1 MNYLE
6 ILKKIQELPKTAQ
19 GKLYIAFAALFIGV
33 TSLGFWAAK
42 PELTPIYTNLSEKDS
57 GEIFQSLQQSGFNP
71 KLSATGNIMVEST
84 KLYQARY
91 QLATQGLPK
100 SNESPLLTTP
110 PGFGTSSAQEAA
122 YRQAILE
129 KEIAKSILSIQGI
142 HSARVHIAQPKTNVF
157 GKEQTPPSASVIID
171 SNQINKNQAQAI
183 RHLVSSAI
191 PGLKNENTTI
201 IDSKGASFS
210 HLDSDEEKKNSTPE
224 QLKTLA
230 SMRKEYQER
239 IVRLLHPLVGSS
251 GIRAEVDIEATFEDQ
266 STQTESWKPNVGDS
280 AVRSQRLEE
289 QQGTIPA
296 IGGVPGSMSNLPPLS
311 LPPLP
316 SGITPPINAQT
327 LPIAPTLS
335 ASSAIPSSKKES
347 LTNYELDRSLTQST
361 KNGVLIKKIKAAVLL
376 NHKSS
381 TSKDGK
387 QINTPFTPE
396 EISQINALIKESIG
410 FDSARGDSVQ
420 VANFPFNITE
430 EPETAT
436 SLPFWQNP
444 YILENLAPMF
454 KWLIFFIAMIFGLYL
469 VRKFFIDIIKH
480 LPKTEEAQILNSEEN
495 TEIRKK
501 RQIDAE
507 PSVTPDQ
514 AKAIAASNPAAVATV
529 IKEWMQEEKSD

>member
-19 GKLYIAFAALFIGV
+19 GKLYIAIAALFIGIA
-33 TSLGFWAAK
+33 SLGFWAAK

-157 GKEQTPPSASVIID
+157 GKEQTAPSASVIID
-171 SNQINKNQAQAI
+171 SNQINKTQAQAI

-201 IDSKGASFS
+201 VDSKGASFS
-210 HLDSDEEKKNSTPE
+210 HLDNEDEKKNSTPE

-230 SMRKEYQER
+230 AMRKEYQER
-239 IVRLLHPLVGSS
+239 ISRLLQPLVGSS

-289 QQGTIPA
+289 QQGPIPS

-316 SGITPPINAQT
+316 SGITAPQT
-327 LPIAPTLS
+327 LPIAPSLS
-335 ASSAIPSSKKES
+335 ASSANNQTSKKES

-361 KNGVLIKKIKAAVLL
+361 KNGVVIKKIKAAILL

-387 QINTPFTPE
+387 VINIPFAPE

-410 FDSARGDSVQ
+410 FDEQRGDSVQ
-420 VANFPFNITE
+420 VANFPFNVID
-430 EPETAT
+430 EPDNAPQV
-436 SLPFWQNP
+436 PFWQNP
-444 YILENLAPMF
+444 YILENLTPIF
-454 KWLIFFIAMIFGLYL
+454 KWLIFFIAMTFGLYL

-480 LPKTEEAQILNSEEN
+480 LPKTEGTEILNS
-495 TEIRKK
+495 TEHPETRKK
-501 RQIDAE
+501 HQVEVE
-507 PSVTPDQ
+507 PSVTPEQ

-529 IKEWMQEEKSD
+529 IKEWMQEEKSE